1 MMKDLWRA
9 VGGRQWFLSASYQPN
24 QNPSEIL
31 QPVCTALTRL
41 CVPPVPPFP
50 DQCSQEDHSPSLL
63 TPPFPLFLHFFVQ
76 TALFLYP
83 HPSSSRPPL
92 PLFSLSSSIS
102 RLLWF
107 KSSGHSLSASGSSK
121 TNGSSLHL
129 LLITPHPPPPL
140 PCLTSPL
147 PRPLLLL
154 RPPFSS
160 SPPPFFPSERIEK
173 KKKKRDNWG

>member
-1 MMKDLWRA
+1 MG
-9 VGGRQWFLSASYQPN
+9 VGSGFYQPLINQIRTPVRFASQSALHSLGSASPL
-24 QNPSEIL
+24 S
-31 QPVCTALTRL
+31 
-41 CVPPVPPFP
+41 PFP

-83 HPSSSRPPL
+83 HPSSSSPPL

-107 KSSGHSLSASGSSK
+107 KLSGLSLSACGSSK
-121 TNGSSLHL
+121 TSGSSLHL

-147 PRPLLLL
+147 PRPLLQL